1 MIRETVRTA
10 GTKLLE
16 APCARRQ
23 PYAQFV
29 LKDTRQAIQTSD
41 STPYQR
47 SFSKEGPHASCE
59 VDADDDDRHWAP
71 TSEPYAPAHI
81 LFQYIRDGWV
91 LQDNVYVQLSHCFS
105 GRCVEIFSFR
115 LDHGCESILMP
126 IIANP
131 AVLRTIIERGLIVV
145 RMATPE

>member
-16 APCARRQ
+16 APCARRH
-23 PYAQFV
+23 PYTQFV
-29 LKDTRQAIQTSD
+29 LKDTRQAVQTSD
-41 STPYQR
+41 SAPDQR
-47 SFSKEGPHASCE
+47 SFSAERPNAPCE

-81 LFQYIRDGWV
+81 LLQYIRDGWV
-91 LQDNVYVQLSHCFS
+91 LQNNVYVQLSRCFS
-105 GRCVEIFSFR
+105 GRCVEIYSFR
-115 LDHGCESILMP
+115 LTHGHKSVLMP

-131 AVLRTIIERGLIVV
+131 AVLRTVIERGLIVV
-145 RMATPE
+145 RIATPE

>member
-10 GTKLLE
+10 RTELLE

-23 PYAQFV
+23 PYTHFV
-29 LKDTRQAIQTSD
+29 LKDTRQAVQTSD
-41 STPYQR
+41 SAPDR
-47 SFSKEGPHASCE
+47 RCFSPEGPNASCE

-71 TSEPYAPAHI
+71 TSETYAPAHI

-91 LQDNVYVQLSHCFS
+91 LQDNVYVQMSRCFS
-105 GRCVEIFSFR
+105 GRCVEIYSFR
-115 LDHGCESILMP
+115 LTHGHKSVLMP

-131 AVLRTIIERGLIVV
+131 AIRRLVIERELTVV
-145 RMATPE
+145 RMANLE